1 MIKQKIRKNLSKV
14 KRKVLARRYKK
25 IKELETKSYLLS
37 LVNDKYRERL
47 NTTIKKIEN
56 SSDDYI
62 VFYNKDWFGVSNATI
77 ELFKNPVDLGEIL
90 DENDIEKI
98 ATIIIN
104 KNFKQVIFSSFAI
117 NWKKLCILLKQKN
130 KNIKIKTFWH
140 GSHSQILDTY
150 SWERNKEI
158 IDLHKNKIIDVMGTC
173 KKTLLPFYEYMG
185 YNASFLTNK
194 VDVKIEKEEKNT
206 KTTIGLYAAKCSDWR
221 KNMYTQMLAVSLM
234 DNVTLDMVP
243 LNDEAISFAK
253 SINLE
258 ITGEKNNIKRE
269 ELIKRMSKNDVN
281 LYVTFSE
288 CAPMLPLESLE
299 VDVPC
304 ITGNNHHYFENN
316 NLKKHLVIDNEE
328 DAFDIKLKIEN
339 AIENKTEIIN
349 EYKKFRE
356 ENLKESEKLI
366 KEFLEK

>member
-1 MIKQKIRKNLSKV
+1 MIKQKIRRNLSKI
-14 KRKVLARRYKK
+14 KQNIQKKSIQRKN
-25 IKELETKSYLLS
+25 ELETKNYLLS
-37 LVNDKYRERL
+37 LVDDKYKKRL
-47 NTTIKKIEN
+47 EETINNIKKCTN
-56 SSDDYI
+56 DYI
-62 VFYNKDWFGVSNATI
+62 VFYNKDWLGVSNATI
-77 ELFKNPVDLGEIL
+77 ELFDSPVDLSEIL

-98 ATIIIN
+98 ALAIID

-117 NWKKLCILLKQKN
+117 NWKKLCISLKQKN

-173 KKTLLPFYEYMG
+173 KETLLPFYEYMG

-194 VDVKIEKEEKNT
+194 VEINIKKEEKNK

-221 KNMYTQMLAVSLM
+221 KNMYTQMLAVSLI
-234 DNVTLDMVP
+234 DDVVLDMVP
-243 LNDEAISFAK
+243 LNDEAISFAE
-253 SINLE
+253 SIGLE
-258 ITGEKNNIKRE
+258 ITGEKNNLKRE

-304 ITGNNHHYFENN
+304 ITGNNHHYFENS
-316 NLKKHLVIDNEE
+316 NLKKHLIIENEE
-328 DAFDIKLKIEN
+328 SAFDIKEKIEN
-339 AIENKTEIIN
+339 AIKNKKEIIK
-349 EYKKFRE
+349 EYQIFRK
-356 ENLKESEKLI
+356 ENLKQSKKLI